1 MDIEDF
7 QRRLKQKH
15 FDTEFEMQ
23 RMKYGGADP
32 MLELG
37 VRLEPHM
44 QVLPNIL
51 NPSAQQAQVGVNI
64 SPRLAKKRF
73 GKETAS
79 APEIF
84 AQSNKPFYKDLAS
97 MYKDL
102 SNRGLLAESIK
113 SVEDLEAYPQYP
125 MDKGF
130 IGHWS
135 DDLGRQVWNHELRH
149 EGIEALGYNIPYV
162 TEEVLTRMYDIEYGT
177 ESEKKFARFYL
188 EEVAEDNKM
197 SVEELMKYMKE
208 NVPSRFARDTDA
220 LRMIDQLKK
229 KFKER
234 QQQ

>member
-1 MDIEDF
+1 MTAQELLDRMKYSNADLDF
-7 QRRLKQKH
+7 W
-15 FDTEFEMQ
+15 MQ

-37 VRLEPHM
+37 VRMDPRM

-51 NPSAQQAQVGVNI
+51 NPSVQQAQVGVNI

-84 AQSNKPFYKDLAS
+84 AQSNRYKDLTS

-130 IGHWS
+130 IGYWS

-149 EGIEALGYNIPYV
+149 EGLEALGYNIPHV
-162 TEEVLTRMYDIEYGT
+162 TEEVLTRMYDLEYGT

-197 SVEELMKYMKE
+197 SVEELMEYMKR

-220 LRMIDQLKK
+220 LRMIDRLKTK
-229 KFKER
+229 YKEER
-234 QQQ
+234 E